1 VRPGTRRLETRG
13 IALFEAAKGVVVLL
27 GAFGLLEL
35 RHLHLDPA
43 GAVGRAFIRLAGHTD
58 RLDLWLVALAA
69 LGYAALR
76 WLEAYGLWGDRRWAC
91 WLGALSGGVYVPFEL
106 LELWRH
112 PTPLRAAIAAGN
124 LAVVLFLAARLRSA
138 PTPRP

>member
-1 VRPGTRRLETRG
+1 MRPGTRQVETRG

-27 GAFGLLEL
+27 GAAGLVEL

-43 GAVGRAFIRLAGHTD
+43 GAVGRAFVRLAGHTD

-69 LGYAALR
+69 LSYAAVR
-76 WLEAYGLWGDRRWAC
+76 WLEAYGLWADRRWAY
-91 WLGALSGGVYVPFEL
+91 WLGALSGGLYVPFEL

-112 PTPLRAAIAAGN
+112 ATPLRAAIAAGN
-124 LAVVLFLAARLRSA
+124 LAVVLFLAARLRAA
-138 PTPRP
+138 PPPRP